1 MPRITR
7 VLIVLLLTVIAIGF
21 LSYKLSRTSP
31 LAPTQTF
38 FAASFPDVNG
48 TPQNISQWRGKVI
61 VVNFWASWCPPCRE
75 EMPSLD
81 AMQTKYASKGV
92 QFVGISTEDVD
103 KLQQFSKE
111 EKVGYPLLAG
121 DIDAMSMAQSM
132 GNDKSILPYTVVLDK
147 RGNMVK
153 IWFGIVD
160 ISELES
166 TLVPLL

>member
-1 MPRITR
+1 MPKIAR
-7 VLIVLLLTVIAIGF
+7 VLIVLLLSVLSVAL
-21 LSYKLSRTSP
+21 LSYKLSRITPSDP
-31 LAPTQTF
+31 SQSF
-38 FAASFPDVNG
+38 FAASFPDVRG

-92 QFVGISTEDVD
+92 QFVGISAEDAD

-111 EKVGYPLLAG
+111 VKVGYPLLAG
-121 DIDAMSMAQSM
+121 DIDAMSMAQSL
-132 GNDKSILPYTVVLDK
+132 GNDKSILPYTVVFDK
-147 RGNMVK
+147 HGKLARA
-153 IWFGIVD
+153 WFGIVD

>member
-7 VLIVLLLTVIAIGF
+7 VLIVLLLTIFVIAF
-21 LSYKLSRTSP
+21 LSYKFSRSSP
-31 LAPTQTF
+31 PDPAQAF
-38 FAASFPDVNG
+38 FAASFPDVQG

-81 AMQTKYASKGV
+81 AVQTKYASKGV
-92 QFVGISTEDVD
+92 QFVGISSEDVN

-121 DIDAMSMAQSM
+121 DIDAMSMAQNM
-132 GNDKSILPYTVVLDK
+132 GDDKSILPYTVVLDK
-147 RGNMVK
+147 HGNMVRT
-153 IWFGIVD
+153 WFGIVD
-160 ISELES
+160 ISELDS